1 MTVLMLFTSSGLL
14 IALLDKLSPHAAA
27 QCAHAAVGVVE
38 VLKKQNQ
45 ILLRQWDEYG
55 SAKIALKCP
64 SEEELVSASRVC
76 SV

>member
-1 MTVLMLFTSSGLL
+1 MAVLILFTLPELL
-14 IALLDKLSPHAAA
+14 IALLDKLSPYAAA

-64 SEEELVSASRVC
+64 SEAELVSASRVC
-76 SV
+76 SL